1 MNVRWIAGVGAL
13 LAVFVWQPAA
23 AQGDITVP
31 VVVTMTLSPGRI
43 DTDNEPQTIVATARI
58 TDDLSGLVYVQI
70 ELGPQGTTQRTT
82 VWFRPEN
89 LISGDTKDGIY
100 QTTITLPQFAAW
112 GWWSPFFFGIGDLV
126 GNSSYWGGGTGIPQS
141 LIGVGFTIGP
151 LDVLPSLFLPI
162 AFTVLTE

>member
-1 MNVRWIAGVGAL
+1 MNVQWIAGVGAL

-43 DTDNEPQTIVATARI
+43 ETDNEPQTITATARI

-70 ELGPQGTTQRTT
+70 ELGPLGTTQRTT
-82 VWFRPEN
+82 VFFLPEH

-100 QTTITLPQFAAW
+100 QTTITLPQFSAW
-112 GWWSPFFFGIGDLV
+112 GWWRASFFSIKDPV
-126 GNSSYWGGGTGIPQS
+126 GNSFYWGGGPGIPQS

-151 LDVLPSLFLPI
+151 IDVSPFLYLPM
-162 AFTVLTE
+162 AFTVLAE